1 MLLLYFYLFQEK
13 LNKIILFGAGL
24 LVGTALAVIIPEGK
38 SNNNVKKPIFNQR
51 YLGVRSMIS
60 EQNIPTHAHNESAN
74 SAEPSDSL
82 SVIGI
87 SLVFGFVFMLVVD
100 QVFQ

>member
-1 MLLLYFYLFQEK
+1 
-13 LNKIILFGAGL
+13 
-24 LVGTALAVIIPEGK
+24 
-38 SNNNVKKPIFNQR
+38 
-51 YLGVRSMIS
+51 MIS

-100 QVFQ
+100 QVYIFSM

>member
-1 MLLLYFYLFQEK
+1 
-13 LNKIILFGAGL
+13 
-24 LVGTALAVIIPEGK
+24 
-38 SNNNVKKPIFNQR
+38 
-51 YLGVRSMIS
+51 MIS

-100 QVFQ
+100 QVFKSPSLKRKNNNFRISFLLDYTK